1 MLSRLSALAGYA
13 PAHMTLGYRFYH
25 GEGVPESCETALL
38 HYEYAANEAASQ
50 IEKRGYV
57 LPLERNRLSDDTAAA
72 VRSSGAGGTEM
83 TFEVP
88 CLVLARSFLSL
99 SLPLSFTD
107 SGVFRA
113 ARPGRR
119 HELRHVPRLHL
130 RLGLQ

>member
-1 MLSRLSALAGYA
+1 MLSRFAALAGYA

-83 TFEVP
+83 NLEV
-88 CLVLARSFLSL
+88 C
-99 SLPLSFTD
+99 PLFCTHSPTAAADF
-107 SGVFRA
+107 GILCP
-113 ARPGRR
+113 ARPGWV
-119 HELRHVPRLHL
+119 HELGDLPRLHL
-130 RLGLQ
+130 LLGLQ